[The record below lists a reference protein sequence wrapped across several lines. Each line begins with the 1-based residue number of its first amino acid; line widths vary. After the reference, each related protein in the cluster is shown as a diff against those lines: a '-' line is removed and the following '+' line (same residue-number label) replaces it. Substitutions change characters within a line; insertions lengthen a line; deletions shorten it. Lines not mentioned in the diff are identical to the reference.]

1 MLKKR
6 KSKVKFSYNIHP
18 LSFHVKE
25 NRRWSRIWFW
35 SIFQINQRIQR
46 IHQEEIFRKY
56 WNGQKKEKFA
66 TLVLYLNISA
76 RLYVCLNSWV
86 RRYSLSIN
94 ATIESS
100 FVKTCQ
106 RIDTLE
112 KACLLLQEYWY
123 SFLVAAGLIALL
135 FLTVEF
141 QSLLALC
148 NLIPARNQYIT
159 DKRDRKMPI
168 AGTKILHTRLV
179 PSSSFFDNFLTYEL
193 PLDIIV
199 KFG

>member
-1 MLKKR
+1 
-6 KSKVKFSYNIHP
+6 
-18 LSFHVKE
+18 
-25 NRRWSRIWFW
+25 
-35 SIFQINQRIQR
+35 
-46 IHQEEIFRKY
+46 
-56 WNGQKKEKFA
+56 
-66 TLVLYLNISA
+66 
-76 RLYVCLNSWV
+76 
-86 RRYSLSIN
+86 
-94 ATIESS
+94 
-100 FVKTCQ
+100 
-106 RIDTLE
+106 
-112 KACLLLQEYWY
+112 
-123 SFLVAAGLIALL
+123 LVAAGLIALL

-179 PSSSFFDNFLTYEL
+179 PSSSFFDNFLTFEL